1 MAQKKWNI
9 ITVILAVLL
18 LLLGV
23 SHVVNHKK
31 SGHHSQAQV
40 QGMNIAY
47 IMADSINKN
56 YYYIEE
62 MQATLKSEAE
72 TSEKIMQRNIAK
84 IEKRFQ
90 ELQKEVNYMTP
101 SQKQEAQKELGQ
113 MEQNAQVL
121 RNELA
126 NDLAI
131 KEAELQNI
139 FFESINTYLEKY
151 NETAG
156 YDFILSYNLG
166 GQILNANDALNIT
179 EEILDGL
186 NEDYKVNKAAA
197 TESNAKK

>member
-9 ITVILAVLL
+9 ITVILAVLV

-31 SGHHSQAQV
+31 AGHHSQA

-56 YYYIEE
+56 YHYIEE

-197 TESNAKK
+197 TEAKAKK

>member
-9 ITVILAVLL
+9 ITVILAVLV

-31 SGHHSQAQV
+31 AGHHSQAQA

-151 NETAG
+151 NKTAG